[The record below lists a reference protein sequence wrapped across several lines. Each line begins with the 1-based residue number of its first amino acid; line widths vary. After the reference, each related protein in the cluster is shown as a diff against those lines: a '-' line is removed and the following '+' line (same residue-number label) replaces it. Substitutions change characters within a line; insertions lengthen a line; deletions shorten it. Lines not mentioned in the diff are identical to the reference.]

1 MKRGYVKYHPFD
13 GKLDRMKKANEE
25 KIINSYFLTEDQI
38 ETIRRELSLNDKFT
52 IQDQILFE
60 VSFDSAN
67 RIGALEKLALSKLDL
82 NNNMFTG
89 IREKEGYITEVV
101 FGASA
106 RELISEW
113 LEMRKDDYD
122 NLEIDSLLIV
132 KYKGNWKPMSRDSI
146 SNRMKKYGQIV
157 GIPDYRAH
165 CQRKSRLNL
174 VYEETGD
181 LALAAELANHKS
193 TETTRAYYCKP
204 KSKSEVMDKIN
215 ALKAKQSE
223 NNE

>member
-1 MKRGYVKYHPFD
+1 
-13 GKLDRMKKANEE
+13 
-25 KIINSYFLTEDQI
+25 
-38 ETIRRELSLNDKFT
+38 
-52 IQDQILFE
+52 
-60 VSFDSAN
+60 
-67 RIGALEKLALSKLDL
+67 
-82 NNNMFTG
+82 
-89 IREKEGYITEVV
+89 
-101 FGASA
+101 
-106 RELISEW
+106 
-113 LEMRKDDYD
+113 MRKDDYD
-122 NLEIDSLLIV
+122 NLEIDSLLFV
-132 KYKGNWKPMSRDSI
+132 KFKGNWKPMSRDSI

-157 GIPDYRAH
+157 GIPDNRAH

>member
-1 MKRGYVKYHPFD
+1 
-13 GKLDRMKKANEE
+13 
-25 KIINSYFLTEDQI
+25 
-38 ETIRRELSLNDKFT
+38 
-52 IQDQILFE
+52 
-60 VSFDSAN
+60 
-67 RIGALEKLALSKLDL
+67 
-82 NNNMFTG
+82 MFTG
-89 IREKEGYITEVV
+89 SREKEGYITEVV
-101 FGASA
+101 FGDYAKQ
-106 RELISEW
+106 LISKW
-113 LEMRKDDYD
+113 LEMRKDDYEH
-122 NLEIDSLLIV
+122 LEVDSLLIV

-146 SNRMKKYGQIV
+146 SDRMKKYGQIV

-174 VYEETGD
+174 VYEKTGD

-193 TETTRAYYCKP
+193 TETTRAYYCKS